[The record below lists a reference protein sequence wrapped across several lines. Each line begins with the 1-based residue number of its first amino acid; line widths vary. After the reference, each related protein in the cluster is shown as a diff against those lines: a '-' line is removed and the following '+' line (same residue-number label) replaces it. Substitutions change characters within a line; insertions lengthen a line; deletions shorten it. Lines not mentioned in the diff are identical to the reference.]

1 MELLISRIVINEGVA
16 RGCGIK
22 YQNHPCPLCTLLYP
36 IGRETEYL
44 ICVALVKNSSC
55 LAIRCST

>member
-1 MELLISRIVINEGVA
+1 MELSISWIVINEGVA

-22 YQNHPCPLCTLLYP
+22 YQNHLCPLCTLRYP

-44 ICVALVKNSSC
+44 ICVALLSQLRSLC
-55 LAIRCST
+55 RL